1 MDLSFLPGVNAS
13 LNAVATVLL
22 LLGRRFIRMGRIDAH
37 RRTMLAAFGVSS
49 VFLVLYVSHKASKS
63 FENTTFNAEGVAKAA
78 YLVLLASH
86 IILAMSV
93 NYDGRDPMNL
103 AGLEMAARRLIMIE
117 RAVRINPKSPCC
129 TGVGRMIEH
138 ALEEG
143 GHRDA
148 GAHGPHGELGGERG
162 ADPQA

>member
-93 NYDGRDPMNL
+93 PVL
-103 AGLEMAARRLIMIE
+103 AIVLIRFGLKGEISRHRGLARWAWPIWLY
-117 RAVRINPKSPCC
+117 VSL
-129 TGVGRMIEH
+129 TGVLIYFLLYH
-138 ALEEG
+138 LNPALG
-143 GHRDA
+143 
-148 GAHGPHGELGGERG
+148 
-162 ADPQA
+162 